1 MRTTSLQ
8 VRVMILELSESG
20 LSDSEIAERLGWCL
34 ATVRKWRRRGQR
46 QGRGGLVSRM
56 GRPPHGALSSF
67 ADRVRET
74 LQTWRQQHP
83 RWGPQ
88 TLVVQAD
95 VTADLSGQRLPK
107 RATVARWLQQ
117 QGLTRRSQPHR
128 ELPVPAAGAAQAAH
142 EAWELDAY
150 GAIPVPAVGI
160 ISLLDLNDCFS
171 HVKLLSFP
179 CWVGEL
185 RVTRHPDT
193 DDYLLA
199 LRLAFADWGLPSQ
212 LRVDRDSV
220 YFDNASKSPFPTRLH
235 LFLLGLGIALV
246 VGPPHQPRKRA
257 ITERSHQTWD
267 QQVLAGQQFADWDA
281 LWQALRTRRD
291 FMNQYLPCHGCDDLP
306 PLVAHPQAA
315 WTRRPYAPDQEAAL
329 FDVER
334 IYAYLSSGQWFRK
347 ASNVGV
353 VTLGDLHYG
362 LGQTWAKHEVQITFE
377 PADRRLVFL
386 DQDGQRTERRPIKGI
401 SYSELAGDLG
411 RLLELHPYQLALPL
425 AWQEQRVLRLFETL
439 SDTT

>member
-8 VRVMILELSESG
+8 DRVMILELSESG

-88 TLVVQAD
+88 TLVVQAE
-95 VTADLSGQRLPK
+95 VTADLCGQRLPK

-150 GAIPVPAVGI
+150 GALPVPALGM

-179 CWVGEL
+179 CWVGEE
-185 RVTRHPDT
+185 RVSRHPDT
-193 DDYLLA
+193 ADYLLA
-199 LRLAFADWGLPSQ
+199 LRLAFMDWGLPSQ

-220 YFDNASKSPFPTRLH
+220 YFDNTSKSPFPTRLH

-246 VGPPHQPRKRA
+246 IGPPHQPRKRA

-267 QQVLAGQQFADWDA
+267 QQVLAGQQFTTWDA
-281 LWQALRTRRD
+281 LWRVLLTRRD
-291 FMNQYLPCHGCDDLP
+291 FMNQHLPSRSCDGLP

-315 WTRRPYAPDQEAAL
+315 WTRRPYAPDQEATL
-329 FDVER
+329 FDGDR
-334 IYAYLSSGQWFRK
+334 IAAYLSSGQWFRK

-377 PADRRLVFL
+377 PTDRRLAFL

-401 SYSELAGDLG
+401 SYTELAGDFG
-411 RLLELHPYQLALPL
+411 RLLELHPYQLALPF
-425 AWQEQRVLRLFETL
+425 AWQEQRVLRLSETL
-439 SDTT
+439 SVTT